1 MKNVKKAGED
11 AKVGIRNKR
20 RDAND
25 KLKALKKDGQI
36 SEDEVKKA
44 EDNVQKVTD
53 KFVKEIDTLI
63 AAKEK
68 EIMSV

>member
-1 MKNVKKAGED
+1 
-11 AKVGIRNKR
+11 
-20 RDAND
+20 
-25 KLKALKKDGQI
+25 ALKKDGHI

-53 KFVKEIDTLI
+53 KFVKEIDTII

-68 EIMSV
+68 EVMSV